1 MGATKTQ
8 ITNLLEM
15 RFDYQSA
22 RNVFNNWRRFAQ
34 IKEDP
39 DPISDV
45 QLVSL
50 LEYLKANAPDAT
62 RVHAA
67 VERLILTRDASMP
80 CDHAAVEP
88 QTSPM
93 EAEIAGATVSHDH
106 EIPAATAEQEEIA
119 VTEEQVEEQV
129 EETSNEPQDDNTNAA
144 ENSETESEPREGKKN
159 KKRKH

>member
-22 RNVFNNWRRFAQ
+22 RNVLNNWRKFAQ

-39 DPISDV
+39 DPMTDV

-50 LEYLKANAPDAT
+50 LEYLKANAPDAA

-67 VERLILTRDASMP
+67 VERLILAQDVA
-80 CDHAAVEP
+80 
-88 QTSPM
+88 QT
-93 EAEIAGATVSHDH
+93 AQAH
-106 EIPAATAEQEEIA
+106 
-119 VTEEQVEEQV
+119 VEEHHEVHHDEHHEEHHEEVHYEEHHDAQHV
-129 EETSNEPQDDNTNAA
+129 ENVDVVAEGCDNADNAEGCDNADNNDSNDAPA
-144 ENSETESEPREGKKN
+144 ESKENKKN
-159 KKRKH
+159 KKKKH

>member
-22 RNVFNNWRRFAQ
+22 RNVLNNWRKFAQ

-39 DPISDV
+39 DPMTDV

-50 LEYLKANAPDAT
+50 LEYLKANAPDAA

-67 VERLILTRDASMP
+67 VERLILAQDVA
-80 CDHAAVEP
+80 
-88 QTSPM
+88 QT
-93 EAEIAGATVSHDH
+93 AQAH
-106 EIPAATAEQEEIA
+106 
-119 VTEEQVEEQV
+119 VEEHHEEVHYEEHHDAQHV
-129 EETSNEPQDDNTNAA
+129 ENVENVETADVVAEGCDNADNAEGCDNADNNDSNDAPA
-144 ENSETESEPREGKKN
+144 ESKENKKN
-159 KKRKH
+159 KKKKH

>member
-22 RNVFNNWRRFAQ
+22 RNVLNNWRKFAQ

-39 DPISDV
+39 DPMTDV

-50 LEYLKANAPDAT
+50 LEYLKANAPDAA

-67 VERLILTRDASMP
+67 VERLILAQDVA
-80 CDHAAVEP
+80 
-88 QTSPM
+88 QT
-93 EAEIAGATVSHDH
+93 AQAH
-106 EIPAATAEQEEIA
+106 
-119 VTEEQVEEQV
+119 VEEHHEVHYEEHHDAQHV
-129 EETSNEPQDDNTNAA
+129 ENVENVETADVVAEGCDNADNAEGCDNADNNDSNDAPA
-144 ENSETESEPREGKKN
+144 ESKENKKN
-159 KKRKH
+159 KKKKH

>member
-22 RNVFNNWRRFAQ
+22 RNVLNNWRKFAQ

-39 DPISDV
+39 DPMTDV

-50 LEYLKANAPDAT
+50 LEYLKANAPDAA

-67 VERLILTRDASMP
+67 VERLILAQDVAQTAQAHVENVETADVVAEGCDNADNAEGCDNADNNDSNDAP
-80 CDHAAVEP
+80 
-88 QTSPM
+88 
-93 EAEIAGATVSHDH
+93 AESK
-106 EIPAATAEQEEIA
+106 
-119 VTEEQVEEQV
+119 
-129 EETSNEPQDDNTNAA
+129 
-144 ENSETESEPREGKKN
+144 ENKKN
-159 KKRKH
+159 KKKKH

>member
-22 RNVFNNWRRFAQ
+22 RNVLNNWRKFAQ

-39 DPISDV
+39 DPMTDV

-50 LEYLKANAPDAT
+50 LEYLKANAPDAA

-67 VERLILTRDASMP
+67 VERLILAQDVA
-80 CDHAAVEP
+80 H
-88 QTSPM
+88 
-93 EAEIAGATVSHDH
+93 
-106 EIPAATAEQEEIA
+106 TAQA
-119 VTEEQVEEQV
+119 HVEEHHEVHHDEHHEEHHEEVHYEEHHDAQHV
-129 EETSNEPQDDNTNAA
+129 ENVENVETADVVAEGCDNADNADNNDSNDAPA
-144 ENSETESEPREGKKN
+144 ESKENKKN
-159 KKRKH
+159 KKKKH

>member
-22 RNVFNNWRRFAQ
+22 RNVLNNWRKFAQ

-39 DPISDV
+39 DPMTDV

-50 LEYLKANAPDAT
+50 LEYLKANAPDAA

-67 VERLILTRDASMP
+67 VERLILAQDVAQTAQA
-80 CDHAAVEP
+80 HVE
-88 QTSPM
+88 
-93 EAEIAGATVSHDH
+93 EHHEVHHDEHH
-106 EIPAATAEQEEIA
+106 EEHHEEVHYEEHPAAQHVENVENVETADVVAEGCDNA
-119 VTEEQVEEQV
+119 DNADNND
-129 EETSNEPQDDNTNAA
+129 SNDAPA
-144 ENSETESEPREGKKN
+144 ESKENKKN
-159 KKRKH
+159 KKKKH

>member
-22 RNVFNNWRRFAQ
+22 RNVLNNWRKFAQ

-39 DPISDV
+39 DPMTDV

-50 LEYLKANAPDAT
+50 LEYLKANAPDAA

-67 VERLILTRDASMP
+67 VERLILAQDVA
-80 CDHAAVEP
+80 
-88 QTSPM
+88 QT
-93 EAEIAGATVSHDH
+93 AQAH
-106 EIPAATAEQEEIA
+106 
-119 VTEEQVEEQV
+119 VEEHHEVHHDEHHEEHHEEVHYDAQHV
-129 EETSNEPQDDNTNAA
+129 ENVETADVVAEGCDNADNNDSNDAPA
-144 ENSETESEPREGKKN
+144 ESKENKKN
-159 KKRKH
+159 KKKKH

>member
-22 RNVFNNWRRFAQ
+22 RNVLNNWRKFAQ

-39 DPISDV
+39 DPMTDV

-50 LEYLKANAPDAT
+50 LEYLKANAPDAA

-67 VERLILTRDASMP
+67 VERLILAQDVA
-80 CDHAAVEP
+80 
-88 QTSPM
+88 QT
-93 EAEIAGATVSHDH
+93 AQAH
-106 EIPAATAEQEEIA
+106 
-119 VTEEQVEEQV
+119 VEEHHEVHHDEHHEEHHEEVHYEEHHDAEHV
-129 EETSNEPQDDNTNAA
+129 ENVETADVVAEGCDNADNADNAECCDNADNNDSNDAPA
-144 ENSETESEPREGKKN
+144 ESD
-159 KKRKH
+159 RKSVV